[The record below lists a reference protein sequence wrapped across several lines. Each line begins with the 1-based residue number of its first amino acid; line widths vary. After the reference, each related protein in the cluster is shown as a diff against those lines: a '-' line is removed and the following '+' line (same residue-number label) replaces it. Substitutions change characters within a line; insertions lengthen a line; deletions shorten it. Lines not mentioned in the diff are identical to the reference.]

1 MKKIITLCIL
11 AFIATT
17 TLNAQATGCSFK
29 TISAGAAHTIA
40 IKIDGSLWAWGGNN
54 NGQLGDSTNTDRN
67 SPVQIGT
74 ATNWAS
80 ISAGNS
86 HTIAIK
92 ADGSLWAWGWN
103 TYGQLGDGTYGSQ
116 TANKNSPLQIG
127 TATNWASISAGETH
141 TIAIK
146 TDGTLWAWGSN
157 SNGQL
162 GDGSSTSKFSPTQI
176 GSANNWARIDAGVFH
191 TIAIKTDGSLW
202 AWGNNNYGQVGDGT
216 TNERYSPVQI
226 GTATN
231 WTSISAGYQHTIA
244 IKTDGSLWAWGYN
257 NWGQLGDGTHGST
270 ANKLSPL
277 QIGSA
282 TNWANI
288 SAGGYHTIA
297 TQTDGS
303 LWAWGNNGSGQLGN
317 SSGSGGGYYSPV
329 HIGTATNWANISAGG
344 IINYGHTISLKTD
357 GSLWAWGWNSTGQL
371 GDGSTTQRNSPV
383 QISTSGCV
391 SCTPTTGTFTIAAC
405 NSYTWAA
412 KGNKVYTASNN
423 TDTIHLTNAGGCDS
437 LVTLNLTINIA
448 THNVT
453 TQTVTNTYTWNGQN
467 YTASGTYTYSYNN
480 ANGCA
485 SVDTLKL
492 TVNAQTTGCSF
503 KAISAGR
510 YNNTAI
516 KTDGSLW
523 AWGDNSGGQLGDGTT
538 TQRLSPVQIGT
549 ATNWAS
555 IGEGGAHSIALK
567 TDGTLW
573 AWGANTYGQLGYGTT
588 ANSNSPVQ
596 IGTATNWVSIS
607 AGENHNMA
615 IKTDGTLWAWGSN
628 VFGQLGDGT
637 TANSNSPVQ
646 IGTATNWASIDAG
659 NYHTLAIKTDGSL
672 WAWGRGNE
680 GQLGDGS
687 YISKN
692 SPVQIGNATNWAS
705 ISLGTYYSIAIQ
717 TNGSLWAWGDNQY
730 GQLGNSSS
738 LGGYYSSPLQIGN
751 ATNWASISAGEFHSI
766 GIKTNGSLWAWG
778 YNYYGQLGDG
788 SDHNI
793 KPSPVQIGTST
804 WSSIGAGSYHTIA
817 IKTNGS
823 LWAWGWNN
831 QGRLGDGTTF
841 DENSPVQIGSC
852 NIPNAT
858 SFCKGTQTTLT
869 DTSAVAGG
877 VWSSLNN
884 RASINA
890 TTGVATANNAGAAVF
905 QYTKGAIK
913 NKYYVTSILI

>member
-1 MKKIITLCIL
+1 M
-11 AFIATT
+11 
-17 TLNAQATGCSFK
+17 
-29 TISAGAAHTIA
+29 
-40 IKIDGSLWAWGGNN
+40 
-54 NGQLGDSTNTDRN
+54 
-67 SPVQIGT
+67 QIGI

-80 ISAGNS
+80 INGGRS
-86 HTIAIK
+86 H
-92 ADGSLWAWGWN
+92 S
-103 TYGQLGDGTYGSQ
+103 
-116 TANKNSPLQIG
+116 
-127 TATNWASISAGETH
+127 
-141 TIAIK
+141 
-146 TDGTLWAWGSN
+146 
-157 SNGQL
+157 
-162 GDGSSTSKFSPTQI
+162 
-176 GSANNWARIDAGVFH
+176 
-191 TIAIKTDGSLW
+191 
-202 AWGNNNYGQVGDGT
+202 
-216 TNERYSPVQI
+216 
-226 GTATN
+226 
-231 WTSISAGYQHTIA
+231 
-244 IKTDGSLWAWGYN
+244 
-257 NWGQLGDGTHGST
+257 
-270 ANKLSPL
+270 
-277 QIGSA
+277 
-282 TNWANI
+282 
-288 SAGGYHTIA
+288 IA
-297 TQTDGS
+297 TQSDGS
-303 LWAWGNNGSGQLGN
+303 LWAWGNNGR
-317 SSGSGGGYYSPV
+317 
-329 HIGTATNWANISAGG
+329 
-344 IINYGHTISLKTD
+344 
-357 GSLWAWGWNSTGQL
+357 GQL
-371 GDGSTTQRNSPV
+371 GDGTVSLNNVSP
-383 QISTSGCV
+383 TSIACP
-391 SCTPTTGTFTIAAC
+391 SACTLTTGTFTISAC

-423 TDTIHLTNAGGCDS
+423 TDTIHLKNAGGCDS
-437 LVTLNLTINIA
+437 LVTLNLTISTA
-448 THNVT
+448 THNVS
-453 TQTVTNTYTWNGQN
+453 TQTATNTYTWNGQN

-538 TQRLSPVQIGT
+538 NQRLSPVQIGT

-555 IGEGGAHSIALK
+555 IGEGGVHSIALK

-659 NYHTLAIKTDGSL
+659 NYHTIAIKTDGSL

-705 ISLGTYYSIAIQ
+705 ISLGTYHSIATQ
-717 TNGSLWAWGDNQY
+717 TNGSLWAWGDNGG

-738 LGGYYSSPLQIGN
+738 LGGYYCSPVQIGN
-751 ATNWASISAGEFHSI
+751 ATNWASISSGEFHSI

-778 YNYYGQLGDG
+778 YNFYGQLGDS

-793 KPSPVQIGTST
+793 KTSPVQIGTST
-804 WSSIGAGSYHTIA
+804 WSSIGAGGYHTIA

-841 DENSPVQIGSC
+841 DENSPVQIGCASC
-852 NIPNAT
+852 TPTTGTFTISACNSYTWAAKGNKVYTASNNTDTIHLKNAGGCDSLVTLNLTVVSSLPAITGT
-858 SFCKGTQTTLT
+858 SSACAGSTTTL
-869 DTSAVAGG
+869 SNAISGG
-877 VWSSLNN
+877 VWFTQATSQATINAATGLVTAKNAGTITIQYSKTGCGSVTKSFTVNPIPVVPTITYAPGTPNPQVGAPTGGFCVGKKFRVVATPNIPAGVWSATGFASFTGYDTVNVNAVGAGSIKYTYTSAAGCSNSRTMNGNGYTCAARGVSVSGEGLVVSGDFTMYPNP
-884 RASINA
+884 AKGSINLNVETLIGA
-890 TTGVATANNAGAAVF
+890 GSIVVTDLYGKTVKIQPLSMGTNTVDIANLSKGMYFVSTITNEGKTT
-905 QYTKGAIK
+905 KK
-913 NKYYVTSILI
+913 LIVE